1 MAKATVEGY
10 KSIDIRDWERKG
22 ILSEGKGNWCCVDG
36 ELVDYITVE
45 AQLSRVILRYKVQ
58 DWSGGKLES
67 IEDPI
72 ALDLSDGGL
81 GRERLW
87 FLCSGCGERAAI
99 LYLDK
104 YFRCRRCHGLVYR
117 SQHVSPADRALSRIQ
132 RDRMK
137 LGGTSY
143 LADSFPPKPRYMRWK
158 KYFRMMEEDEKRVQ
172 QHLLQLG
179 ISFAI
184 GDLLDQ
190 GKRVAGKT

>member
-1 MAKATVEGY
+1 MAKKTVEGH
-10 KSIDIRDWERKG
+10 KNISIRDWERRGVLTKG
-22 ILSEGKGNWCCVDG
+22 IRNWCWVDG
-36 ELVDYITVE
+36 QFYSGITVE

-58 DWSGGKLES
+58 EWSGGKLES

-72 ALDLSDGGL
+72 ALGLSDGGL

-87 FLCSGCGERAAI
+87 FLCSGCGERAAN

-117 SQHVSPADRALSRIQ
+117 SQKVSPPHRALSRIQ

-137 LGGTSY
+137 LGGTPY
-143 LADSFPPKPRYMRWK
+143 LGDPFPPKPRYMHWK
-158 KYFRMMEEDEKRVQ
+158 KYFRMMKEDEKRVR

-179 ISFAI
+179 VSFAI

-190 GKRVAGKT
+190 RSA